1 MKKSTILTIATATLL
16 TLGATLPLHAKA
28 GEVKEGNTTFY
39 VVESGDTLSK
49 ISEKYGVHFS
59 VTHAN
64 NANQISDADLIF
76 AGQKLIVDGEGF
88 DKTKAPVVSTA
99 YKQDEVQ
106 TSTQGDET
114 PVESAPEQA
123 PVQEAPPAQAPT
135 PAPAQA
141 GGIDLNQTSGSVD
154 VNALAN
160 YLAGAGMS
168 AGYSASEWAY
178 IIQRESNGS
187 VTATNASSGA
197 YGVLQLLS
205 HGEYQGMTLGEQINM
220 ARGLPAGSW
229 VVYP

>member
-1 MKKSTILTIATATLL
+1 MKKLTILTVATATLL
-16 TLGATLPLHAKA
+16 TLGATLPTHAKA
-28 GEVKEGNTTFY
+28 GEVKEGETTFY

-49 ISEKYGVHFS
+49 ISEKYGVDFT
-59 VTHAN
+59 VIHAN
-64 NANQISDADLIF
+64 NADQISNADLIF

-88 DKTKAPVVSTA
+88 DKTKSTVVSTT

-106 TSTQGDET
+106 TSTQDNET
-114 PVESAPEQA
+114 PVVSTPESA
-123 PVQEAPPAQAPT
+123 PVQEAPPVPTSAPV
-135 PAPAQA
+135 
-141 GGIDLNQTSGSVD
+141 GEIDLNQTSGSVD
-154 VNALAN
+154 INALAN

-197 YGVLQLLS
+197 YGALQLLG
-205 HGEYQGMTLGEQINM
+205 HGEYQGMTLGEQIDM
-220 ARGLPAGSW
+220 ARGLPSGSW

>member
-1 MKKSTILTIATATLL
+1 MKKSTILTIATATIL
-16 TLGATLPLHAKA
+16 TLGATLPTYAKA
-28 GEVKEGNTTFY
+28 EEVKEGNTTFY

-49 ISEKYGVHFS
+49 ISEKYGVDFT
-59 VTHAN
+59 VIHAN
-64 NANQISDADLIF
+64 NADQISNADLVF

-88 DKTKAPVVSTA
+88 DKTKATVVSTA

-114 PVESAPEQA
+114 PVESTPEQA
-123 PVQEAPPAQAPT
+123 PVQEAPPAPATNYAPV
-135 PAPAQA
+135 

-154 VNALAN
+154 INALAN

-187 VTATNASSGA
+187 VTATNASSGS
-197 YGVLQLLS
+197 YGVLQLLG

>member
-1 MKKSTILTIATATLL
+1 MKKSTILTVATATIL
-16 TLGATLPLHAKA
+16 TLGATLPTHAKA
-28 GEVKEGNTTFY
+28 EEVKEGNTTFY

-64 NANQISDADLIF
+64 NANQISNADLIF

-88 DKTKAPVVSTA
+88 DKTKATVVSTA

-123 PVQEAPPAQAPT
+123 PVQEAPPAPATNSAP
-135 PAPAQA
+135 A

-154 VNALAN
+154 INALAS

-178 IIQRESNGS
+178 IISRESNGS

-197 YGVLQLLS
+197 YGALQLLG

>member
-123 PVQEAPPAQAPT
+123 PVQEAPPAQAP
-135 PAPAQA
+135 APAQA

-154 VNALAN
+154 INALAN

-178 IIQRESNGS
+178 IISRESNGS

-197 YGVLQLLS
+197 YGALQLLG

>member
-1 MKKSTILTIATATLL
+1 MKKSTILTVATATLL
-16 TLGATLPLHAKA
+16 TLGVTLPLKA
-28 GEVKEGNTTFY
+28 SAEEVKEGNTTFY

-64 NANQISDADLIF
+64 NSNQIADANLIF
-76 AGQKLIVDGEGF
+76 EGQKLIVDGEGF
-88 DKTKAPVVSTA
+88 DKTKSTVVSTT

-106 TSTQGDET
+106 ASTQDNET
-114 PVESAPEQA
+114 PTESAPEQA
-123 PVQEAPPAQAPT
+123 PVQEAPPVQAPT
-135 PAPAQA
+135 PAPAPA
-141 GGIDLNQTSGSVD
+141 GGVDLNQTSGSVD
-154 VNALAN
+154 INALAN

-168 AGYSASEWAY
+168 AGYSASEWVY
-178 IIQRESNGS
+178 IISRESNGS

-197 YGVLQLLS
+197 YGALQLLG

>member
-1 MKKSTILTIATATLL
+1 MKKSTILTVATATLL
-16 TLGATLPLHAKA
+16 TLGATLPTYAKA
-28 GEVKEGNTTFY
+28 EEVKEGNTTFY

-64 NANQISDADLIF
+64 NADQISDADLIF

-88 DKTKAPVVSTA
+88 DKTKATVASTA

-106 TSTQGDET
+106 TSTQGNET
-114 PVESAPEQA
+114 PVESTPEQA
-123 PVQEAPPAQAPT
+123 PVQEAPPAPATNYAPV
-135 PAPAQA
+135 
-141 GGIDLNQTSGSVD
+141 GGIDLNQTSGTVD

-168 AGYSASEWAY
+168 AGYSAGEWAY

-205 HGEYQGMTLGEQINM
+205 HGEYQGMTLGEQIDM
-220 ARGLPAGSW
+220 ARGLPRGSW

>member
-1 MKKSTILTIATATLL
+1 MKKSTILTVATATLL
-16 TLGATLPLHAKA
+16 TLGATLPTYAKA
-28 GEVKEGNTTFY
+28 EEVKEGNTTFY

-106 TSTQGDET
+106 TSTKGDET

-123 PVQEAPPAQAPT
+123 PVQEAPPAPAT
-135 PAPAQA
+135 NSAPAPS

-160 YLAGAGMS
+160 YLSGAGMS

-197 YGVLQLLS
+197 YGALQLLG

>member
-1 MKKSTILTIATATLL
+1 MKKSTILTVATATLL

-64 NANQISDADLIF
+64 NADQISNADLIF

-88 DKTKAPVVSTA
+88 DKTKATVASTA

-106 TSTQGDET
+106 TSTQGNET
-114 PVESAPEQA
+114 PVESTPEQA
-123 PVQEAPPAQAPT
+123 PVQEAPPAPATNYAP
-135 PAPAQA
+135 A
-141 GGIDLNQTSGSVD
+141 GGIDLNQTSGTVD

-178 IIQRESNGS
+178 IIQHESNGS

-205 HGEYQGMTLGEQINM
+205 HGEYQGMTLGEQIDM
-220 ARGLPAGSW
+220 ARGLPRGSW

>member
-1 MKKSTILTIATATLL
+1 MKKSTILTVATATIL
-16 TLGATLPLHAKA
+16 TLGATLPTYAKA
-28 GEVKEGNTTFY
+28 EEVKEGNTTFY

-114 PVESAPEQA
+114 PVESTPEPT
-123 PVQEAPPAQAPT
+123 PVQEAPPAQAP
-135 PAPAQA
+135 APA

-154 VNALAN
+154 INALAN
-160 YLAGAGMS
+160 YMASTGS
-168 AGYSASEWAY
+168 NAGYSASEWAY
-178 IIQRESNGS
+178 IITQESRGG
-187 VTATNASSGA
+187 VAVTNASSGA
-197 YGVLQLLS
+197 YGLTV
-205 HGEYQGMTLGEQINM
+205 
-220 ARGLPAGSW
+220 
-229 VVYP
+229 

>member
-1 MKKSTILTIATATLL
+1 MKKSTILTVATATLL
-16 TLGATLPLHAKA
+16 TLGATLPTYAKA
-28 GEVKEGNTTFY
+28 EEVKEGNTTFY

-64 NANQISDADLIF
+64 NADQISNADLIF

-88 DKTKAPVVSTA
+88 DKTKATVLSTA

-123 PVQEAPPAQAPT
+123 PVQEAPPAPATYSAPV
-135 PAPAQA
+135 
-141 GGIDLNQTSGSVD
+141 GGIDLNQTSGTVD

-220 ARGLPAGSW
+220 ARGLPRGSW

>member
-1 MKKSTILTIATATLL
+1 MKKLTILTVATATLL
-16 TLGATLPLHAKA
+16 TLGATLPTYAKA
-28 GEVKEGNTTFY
+28 EEVKEGNTTFY

-64 NANQISDADLIF
+64 NANQISNADLIF

-88 DKTKAPVVSTA
+88 DKTKATVVSTT

-106 TSTQGDET
+106 ASTQGDET
-114 PVESAPEQA
+114 PVESAHEQA
-123 PVQEAPPAQAPT
+123 PVQEAPPAQAP
-135 PAPAQA
+135 A

-154 VNALAN
+154 INALAN

-178 IIQRESNGS
+178 IISRESNGS

-197 YGVLQLLS
+197 YGLTV
-205 HGEYQGMTLGEQINM
+205 
-220 ARGLPAGSW
+220 
-229 VVYP
+229 

>member
-1 MKKSTILTIATATLL
+1 MKKSTILTVATATLL
-16 TLGATLPLHAKA
+16 TLGATLPTYAKA
-28 GEVKEGNTTFY
+28 EEVKEGNTTFY

-88 DKTKAPVVSTA
+88 DKTKATVVSTA

-106 TSTQGDET
+106 TSTQGNET
-114 PVESAPEQA
+114 PVESTPEQA
-123 PVQEAPPAQAPT
+123 PIQEAPPAPATNYAPI
-135 PAPAQA
+135 

-154 VNALAN
+154 INALAN

-178 IIQRESNGS
+178 IIQHESNGS

-197 YGVLQLLS
+197 YGLTV
-205 HGEYQGMTLGEQINM
+205 
-220 ARGLPAGSW
+220 
-229 VVYP
+229 

>member
-1 MKKSTILTIATATLL
+1 MKKSTILTVATATLL
-16 TLGATLPLHAKA
+16 TLGATLPTYAKA
-28 GEVKEGNTTFY
+28 EEVKEGNTTFY

-59 VTHAN
+59 VIHAN
-64 NANQISDADLIF
+64 NADQISNADLIF

-88 DKTKAPVVSTA
+88 DKTKATVVSTA

-123 PVQEAPPAQAPT
+123 PVQEAPPAQAP
-135 PAPAQA
+135 APATNYA
-141 GGIDLNQTSGSVD
+141 PVGGIDLNQTSGTVD

-178 IIQRESNGS
+178 IIQRESGGS

-197 YGVLQLLS
+197 YGLTV
-205 HGEYQGMTLGEQINM
+205 
-220 ARGLPAGSW
+220 
-229 VVYP
+229 